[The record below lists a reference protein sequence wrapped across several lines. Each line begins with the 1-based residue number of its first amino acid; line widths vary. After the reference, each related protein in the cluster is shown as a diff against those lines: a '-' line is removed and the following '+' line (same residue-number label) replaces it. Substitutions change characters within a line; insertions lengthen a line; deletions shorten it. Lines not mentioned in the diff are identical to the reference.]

1 MIKRTVATYVKLP
14 DHVIWQERKAGEW
27 AGGVAA
33 LSARIKLKNVN
44 DKEQWKITENITK
57 AAAAATKQGRQWRR
71 RAGGIKREIN
81 VEKEREK
88 KGGGEKAARTACN
101 LSQVKCTAHVH
112 VRGKAQL
119 AWTARRV
126 TQGEAEGEREDKR

>member
-1 MIKRTVATYVKLP
+1 MGSGRGSI
-14 DHVIWQERKAGEW
+14 
-27 AGGVAA
+27 AA

-81 VEKEREK
+81 VEKERETEEG
-88 KGGGEKAARTACN
+88 KGSQDSLQLEPGKVHRPRTRSRQGAASLDSEKSDTRRGRRREGRQEIEKERRRGGI
-101 LSQVKCTAHVH
+101 
-112 VRGKAQL
+112 
-119 AWTARRV
+119 
-126 TQGEAEGEREDKR
+126 

>member
-1 MIKRTVATYVKLP
+1 MGSGRGSI
-14 DHVIWQERKAGEW
+14 
-27 AGGVAA
+27 AA
-33 LSARIKLKNVN
+33 LSGRIKLKNVN
-44 DKEQWKITENITK
+44 DKEQWEITENITK

-81 VEKEREK
+81 VEKERDR
-88 KGGGEKAARTACN
+88 GGGRQPG
-101 LSQVKCTAHVH
+101 QVKCTAHVH

-126 TQGEAEGEREDKR
+126 TQGEGEGEREDKR

>member
-1 MIKRTVATYVKLP
+1 MGSGRGTL
-14 DHVIWQERKAGEW
+14 
-27 AGGVAA
+27 AA

-81 VEKEREK
+81 VEKERER
-88 KGGGEKAARTACN
+88 GGGKAARTVCN